1 MSKNVPS
8 FRSDEEAEAF
18 LDQDL
23 TEYLD
28 LGKFQRVGFEFLP
41 KTKSVNLRMPEPLL
55 DAIKA
60 RAKQAGLS
68 YQRYIRQVLERSV
81 VADEPR

>member
-1 MSKNVPS
+1 MSKSVPS

-28 LGKFQRVGFEFLP
+28 LKKFQRVGFEFLP
-41 KTKSVNLRMPEPLL
+41 KTRSVNLRMPEPLL
-55 DAIKA
+55 AAIKA
-60 RAKQAGLS
+60 RAKQVGMP
-68 YQRYIRQVLERSV
+68 YQRYIRQVLERSL
-81 VADEPR
+81 AGEPR